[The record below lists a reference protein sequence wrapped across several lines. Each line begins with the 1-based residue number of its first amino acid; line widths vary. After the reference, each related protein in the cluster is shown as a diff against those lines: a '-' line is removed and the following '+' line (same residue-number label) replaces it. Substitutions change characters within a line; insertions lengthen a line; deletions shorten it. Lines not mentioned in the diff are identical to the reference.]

1 MNELTHNF
9 GIAATDVSD
18 IKRGTQD
25 EAQAIWG
32 NCTKKAVGQLQDI
45 QMHKIRITHYYTN
58 LPPIFGI
65 ETELSVDEVS
75 KALYYLTTLHS
86 QMPSLDCNEDT
97 LSEDT
102 AVRILEKL
110 YSEKFNLH
118 SIKLDQDQAF
128 NWDAVLDLYKIES
141 DHLAYR
147 TNEIFEE
154 INAKFAA
161 NDVELALLQDAYA
174 EIVNTNSDI
183 DEINDVSS
191 SDSNHRDIARLKV
204 ILTGAPIPES
214 WEVVNLKRKDLTGRS
229 YEPSEQAQTI
239 TLA

>member
-1 MNELTHNF
+1 MN
-9 GIAATDVSD
+9 
-18 IKRGTQD
+18 
-25 EAQAIWG
+25 
-32 NCTKKAVGQLQDI
+32 
-45 QMHKIRITHYYTN
+45 KIRITHYYTN

-65 ETELSVDEVS
+65 ETELSVDEIS

-102 AVRILEKL
+102 AVRILDKL

-128 NWDAVLDLYKIES
+128 NWDAVLDLYEIES
-141 DHLAYR
+141 DHHTYR

-154 INAKFAA
+154 INAKFATS
-161 NDVELALLQDAYA
+161 DVELALLQDASE
-174 EIVNTNSDI
+174 EIAKIQSDF

-191 SDSNHRDIARLKV
+191 SDSYHRDIARLKM

-214 WEVVNLKRKDLTGRS
+214 WEVINLQRKDLTGSS

-239 TLA
+239 TLT